1 MNKRYELQICMGS
14 SCFSRGN
21 KELVIFIKEYLKKNH
36 LDDRVIL
43 RGARC
48 LGHCTNGPNIVIND
62 LVIESVS
69 LQEIEAL
76 LDKEFGNLR

>member
-1 MNKRYELQICMGS
+1 MGS

>member
-21 KELVIFIKEYLKKNH
+21 KELVLFIKGYLKKNH

-62 LVIESVS
+62 LVIENVS

>member
-21 KELVIFIKEYLKKNH
+21 KELVLFVKDYLKKNH

-48 LGHCTNGPNIVIND
+48 LGHCTNGPNMVIND
-62 LVIESVS
+62 RVIENVT
-69 LQEIEAL
+69 LTDIEVL
-76 LDKEFGNLR
+76 LDNELGNLR